1 MSRAARQIDARRVV
15 GHALERLTT
24 LTPAKV
30 SAFTL
35 LRVEPPTA
43 PSQPPKLTFL
53 DVIEGGTWPADA
65 RQSYMTYLNDE
76 AAGDPFLET
85 LFRNAATNPGVMTSM
100 VRRAAV
106 ADDVWYNSRHYV
118 KYRGAVGF
126 DDCLYTAIFT
136 AQNDPSGLP
145 AGLFAGIGLHA
156 LRGSAEFSS
165 ADCDLA
171 RAAVFATLPL
181 IAIALETDRTG
192 AANLFASLTP
202 RQRDVLVHLNE
213 GLSAKQIAHELALTP
228 TSVQTYIQ
236 ALCKRLGVRGQREA
250 VALCNKRGWL
260 VQGRSR

>member
-1 MSRAARQIDARRVV
+1 V
-15 GHALERLTT
+15 
-24 LTPAKV
+24 LTPARV
-30 SAFTL
+30 SAL
-35 LRVEPPTA
+35 SVLRVEPPES
-43 PSQPPKLTFL
+43 PGVKPKLSFL
-53 DVIEGGTWPADA
+53 DVIEGGSWPADA

-76 AAGDPFLET
+76 AAGDPFLEA
-85 LFRNAATNPGVMTSM
+85 LFRSAVTTPGVVVSLT
-100 VRRAAV
+100 RRATI

-126 DDCLYTAIFT
+126 DDCVYTAIFT
-136 AQNDPSGLP
+136 GQGEASGLP

-156 LRGSAEFSS
+156 LRGSREFTS

-181 IAIALETDRTG
+181 LAVSLETERAG

-213 GLSAKQIAHELALTP
+213 GLSAKQIAHQLKLTP

-260 VQGRSR
+260 VQGRKGS